1 MNHIIVAVDLSK
13 NSKDAVRYAAHLAS
27 HTGAD
32 LLIVHF
38 HSLLQKA
45 VSYTTGQPDPGIDPN
60 TWIQKRIAKIRSKF
74 PDLAVDYQISKDSVI
89 DGLKKVVDK
98 TNADLV
104 VMGCQGLGENEGTY
118 LGSSSGAL
126 VKTTEIPVLLIP
138 RGSKFK
144 GIDKVVFAAKNT
156 FVKLMG
162 PLEPIIQIKQIFKPH
177 VQLLHL
183 GEEPEPVPEKSF
195 SILQVIND
203 ITRYGNDNFNESIN
217 EYLSQHHADLLCVI
231 RRKRGFIEK
240 LLGPSRT
247 PSSKFNVDI
256 PVLVLIGEDFS

>member
-1 MNHIIVAVDLSK
+1 MNHIIAAVDLSK
-13 NSKDAVRYAAHLAS
+13 NSKDAVRYAAQLAS
-27 HTGAD
+27 HMGTD

-45 VSYTTGQPDPGIDPN
+45 VNYTTGQPDPGKDPEE
-60 TWIQKRIAKIRSKF
+60 WIRKRIAKIKSKF
-74 PDLAVDYQISKDSVI
+74 PDLAVDYMISKDSVL
-89 DGLKKVVDK
+89 DGLKKMVEK
-98 TNADLV
+98 THADLV
-104 VMGCQGLGENEGTY
+104 VMGTQGVGENEGTF

-126 VKTTEIPVLLIP
+126 VKTTEFSVLLIP

-156 FVKLMG
+156 FVRFMG
-162 PLEPIIQIKQIFKPH
+162 PLEPIIRIKQVFKPH

-183 GEEPEPVPEKSF
+183 GEEPEPMPEQSF

-231 RRKRGFIEK
+231 RRKRGFMEK
-240 LLGPSRT
+240 LLGPART

-256 PVLVLIGEDFS
+256 PVLVLIGEDY